1 MEFIFLIFV
10 INVFGSFS
18 TKRLRIMDT
27 TTPDDDE
34 AASTSKSATAKAT
47 DRFRDSTLTADEH
60 IALELYESLRKKK
73 EDIEDEEDSDEQE
86 GAAAQGNA
94 EQPAEEEE
102 EEDSRRSIT
111 YQIQKNKGLAPKRSK
126 LQRNPRVKHRVK
138 FEKAKV
144 RRKGQVREV
153 RTEVKKYGGEL
164 FGINARVKK
173 GVKLA

>member
-1 MEFIFLIFV
+1 MDPKDSSAEV
-10 INVFGSFS
+10 QTTEKPNSNSGQFG
-18 TKRLRIMDT
+18 
-27 TTPDDDE
+27 
-34 AASTSKSATAKAT
+34 
-47 DRFRDSTLTADEH
+47 DSGLTADEH
-60 IALELYESLRKKK
+60 IALELYNSLRKKK
-73 EDIEDEEDSDEQE
+73 NLPGEEDEEDESGEEAAVGEDAENPTAE
-86 GAAAQGNA
+86 GEDG
-94 EQPAEEEE
+94 E

-111 YQIQKNKGLAPKRSK
+111 YQIKKNKGLAPKRSK